1 MPTKTGSDVN
11 VDLQDVSS
19 LSALWEKVQE
29 APWYAP
35 AIIPAML
42 IMYKFYS
49 KHKSHVLEMAKLSTE
64 KHKNIL
70 EYKLKLKELDQK
82 AETSVQSN
90 GGNQ

>member
-1 MPTKTGSDVN
+1 MPTKAGSDVN
-11 VDLQDVSS
+11 VNLQDVSS
-19 LSALWEKVQE
+19 LSALWEKVQQ

-35 AIIPAML
+35 LLIPAMF
-42 IMYKFYS
+42 IIYKFYS
-49 KHKSHVLEMAKLSTE
+49 RRKSHVLEMAKLSTE

-70 EYKLKLKELDQK
+70 EYKLKLKELEQK